1 MGDNHIIY
9 LGHGYGVLQYFSY
22 IGAVSFIGGGNRRKP
37 PTRESFVL
45 NEQDYIYIIYL
56 FIDHCK
62 HDIFQY

>member
-9 LGHGYGVLQYFSY
+9 LGHGVLQYFSY
-22 IGAVSFIGGGNRRKP
+22 IGAVSFIGGGNQRKP

-45 NEQDYIYIIYL
+45 NEQYYIYIIYL